1 MDSFTQT
8 LTGANPRLNRSSNL
22 VIAVL
27 LSFRVSASF
36 VVFLPVLNMHSSLAF
51 YNKEYSIWKD
61 LALFVYALVK
71 MQALD
76 VKFML
81 NKEVW
86 SSEVHN
92 DYYLSETEQ
101 ATFFA

>member
-1 MDSFTQT
+1 M
-8 LTGANPRLNRSSNL
+8 
-22 VIAVL
+22 
-27 LSFRVSASF
+27 
-36 VVFLPVLNMHSSLAF
+36 
-51 YNKEYSIWKD
+51 
-61 LALFVYALVK
+61 YALVK

-76 VKFML
+76 VQFML